1 MMHSRWFLRAI
12 DVTLNEIWHVYLN
25 VVFFVVGILIFE
37 FHIVWIFLR
46 IRIFSI
52 PSLIK
57 QRNSLCN
64 VQCAYTFLIF
74 TISIEKTVCEAMCL
88 YLMHRLHL
96 VCSLDQIFFEATFA
110 PANCT
115 KRDSIVGGVSGSPCD
130 VIPVTTTLAL
140 IVLPTERRI
149 PIEWFGEKRRRV
161 NSLVTRESCG
171 RALESLAE
179 KNHGSIH
186 TRSARRWQHDGS
198 FFYIHLLH
206 LRSPYPVSVRR
217 LKVSRDQKRIRRI
230 DTRSLARRR
239 VSVLFGQHCL
249 ELVRDGG

>member
-1 MMHSRWFLRAI
+1 MRIHLSNFHYTHRENSL
-12 DVTLNEIWHVYLN
+12 LGN
-25 VVFFVVGILIFE
+25 V
-37 FHIVWIFLR
+37 
-46 IRIFSI
+46 RIFR
-52 PSLIK
+52 L
-57 QRNSLCN
+57 
-64 VQCAYTFLIF
+64 
-74 TISIEKTVCEAMCL
+74 
-88 YLMHRLHL
+88 HRLHL
-96 VCSLDQIFFEATFA
+96 VCSLDQIFFEAAFA

-115 KRDSIVGGVSGSPCD
+115 KGDSIVGGVSGSPCD
-130 VIPVTTTLAL
+130 VIPVTITLAL

-149 PIEWFGEKRRRV
+149 PIEWLGEKRRRV

-186 TRSARRWQHDGS
+186 TRSVRRWRHDGS

-206 LRSPYPVSVRR
+206 LRSPYPVSARR

-230 DTRSLARRR
+230 DTRSLARSR
-239 VSVLFGQHCL
+239 VSVLLGQHCL